1 MPNLPEDIID
11 RIKQIERKLQ
21 RTATAAAT
29 SAAVAPWQN
38 LPLAT
43 GFTTQTTT
51 PQYRIQ
57 GPAAV
62 VRGDVTVTPAGG
74 SLTEGAVVAHLPSG
88 TRPAVQQVITVA
100 TPNTTASRVDV
111 NADGSVVYHGPNA
124 TWIAFDFV
132 VALG

>member
-11 RIKQIERKLQ
+11 RIRQIERKLQ

-38 LPLAT
+38 LPLSA

-51 PQYRIQ
+51 PQYRMQ
-57 GPAAV
+57 GPVVV
-62 VRGDVTVTPAGG
+62 VRGDVTAAGG
-74 SLTEGAVVAHLPSG
+74 LTEGAVLAHLPSG
-88 TRPAVQQVITVA
+88 ARPAVQQVITVA

-111 NADGSVVYHGPNA
+111 NTDGSVVYHGPNA
-124 TWIAFDFV
+124 AWIAFNFV

>member
-11 RIKQIERKLQ
+11 RIRQIERKLQ

-29 SAAVAPWQN
+29 SAAVVPWQN
-38 LPLAT
+38 VPLAA

-57 GPAAV
+57 GPV
-62 VRGDVTVTPAGG
+62 VFVRGDVTAAGAG
-74 SLTEGAVVAHLPSG
+74 LTEGSVVAHLPSSAS
-88 TRPAVQQVITVA
+88 PAAQQVITVA

-111 NADGSVVYHGPNA
+111 NTDGSVVYHGPNA
-124 TWIAFDFV
+124 TWIAFNFV